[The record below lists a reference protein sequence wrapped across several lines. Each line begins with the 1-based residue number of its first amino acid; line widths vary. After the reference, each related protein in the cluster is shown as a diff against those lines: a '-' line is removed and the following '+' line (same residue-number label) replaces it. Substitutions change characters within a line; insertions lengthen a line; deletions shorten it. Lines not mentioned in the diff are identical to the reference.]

1 MTAESK
7 VTPDGVHGTELHPIE
22 SLAGPGPVPRNRWIV
37 WTIVALTALVW
48 DLWTKAWM
56 FGVLGYPGRTSVWN
70 WKTPFLWGRFEI
82 QFTTSFNQGALF
94 GIGQGLTL
102 LFAALGLSAVGFIVY
117 WLFVRGEARSWWLT
131 LCLAAITAGTL
142 GNLYD
147 RLYLHGCRDAIGRP
161 LTGVRDF
168 IDCTIPWVQWGPNGL
183 EWLAAWSWPVFN
195 FADTYLVCGA
205 IALVLQ
211 SLFVRQPEVVRQTP
225 VAGNGTPAPAATE
238 VPVTPV
244 LPSEPATDPS
254 SHPGLPSLRTLS
266 GFPSAAG
273 S

>member
-1 MTAESK
+1 MTAEAQ
-7 VTPDGVHGTELHPIE
+7 VTPGECQGIE
-22 SLAGPGPVPRNRWIV
+22 SAGGLGPVPRNRWIV
-37 WTIVALTALVW
+37 WTILASTALAW
-48 DLWTKAWM
+48 DLWTKSWM
-56 FGVLGYPGRTSVWN
+56 FGVLGYPGRTSAWN

-94 GIGQGLTL
+94 GFGQGLTL
-102 LFAALGLSAVGFIVY
+102 LFAALGMSAVAFIIY

-131 LCLAAITAGTL
+131 LCLAAISAGTL

-147 RLYLHGCRDAIGRP
+147 RVYLHGCRDALGRP
-161 LTGVRDF
+161 LLGVRDF
-168 IDCTIPWVQWGPNGL
+168 IDCTIPWVQWGPNGV
-183 EWLAAWSWPVFN
+183 EWIAAWSWPVFN

-211 SLFVRQPEVVRQTP
+211 SLFVRQPEVVRQTSGP
-225 VAGNGTPAPAATE
+225 VCGSPVSTPATAPVSPEVSDEAGGDPA
-238 VPVTPV
+238 
-244 LPSEPATDPS
+244 